1 MLEIKKIIKEKYNIN
16 NINHVYINSNN
27 QFIEFNLNAFA
38 SIKIY
43 KVNNDYHLIL
53 STVNSNSFPTKNV
66 NINLKY
72 SEYEKLISNLETF
85 QFHFL

>member
-27 QFIEFNLNAFA
+27 QFIELNLNAFV

-43 KVNNDYHLIL
+43 KINNDYHLIL

-85 QFHFL
+85 QFYFL